1 MQLPGFNVY
10 PILMGRHTEKEKN
23 SSIEEFKCSRFLQKY
38 YKDFQEQ
45 YGFDLFDQFVP
56 ASYFLRSGLQICT
69 GIEEFDLKMPP
80 VFKDLY
86 GGMDGECK
94 YVGPMFLTDE
104 QGRVSSMSHGPKC
117 EHQWLDEPFPHDQ
130 LKRYKE
136 QGKKII
142 YVSFGTVAAGGLW
155 DFFST
160 QRKMFGARSSGKE
173 YCRPLWE
180 RIFEVLG
187 GNDEYAVVM
196 ASMSEDP
203 DALKGFDIPANFI
216 VRRKCPQLEVLE
228 VADAFITHGGFNSMV
243 ESISAHVPMLVLPY
257 FADQFDN
264 GKIVSKE
271 GMGLDFS
278 NPVLTCTTEVLRS
291 NIERLL
297 EDHDTFASNCQRLHK
312 SLGEA
317 GGLEKA
323 YKCIEDYVKAF
334 QGHHQLT
341 RRSSMSILEDVRTK
355 LKNLADDTSGGKTE
369 TSLGSSWEMVSR
381 DELTDSFHTLN
392 SFHFED

>member
-1 MQLPGFNVY
+1 
-10 PILMGRHTEKEKN
+10 MGRHSEAEKENALKELKA
-23 SSIEEFKCSRFLQKY
+23 SKFLQKY
-38 YKDFQEQ
+38 FKQFEDQ
-45 YGFDLFDQFVP
+45 YGFDILDVFTP
-56 ASYFLRSGLQICT
+56 YTYYHRNGLQICT
-69 GIEEFDLKMPP
+69 GIKEFDVEMPQI
-80 VFKDLY
+80 FKKLY
-86 GGMDGECK
+86 QGMDEDCL
-94 YVGPMFLTDE
+94 YVGPMLLTEE
-104 QGRVSSMSHGPKC
+104 QGRVSSMDGGIKC

-243 ESISAHVPMLVLPY
+243 ESISAQVPMLVLPY

-297 EDHDTFASNCQRLHK
+297 EDHDTFASNCKRLHK

>member
-1 MQLPGFNVY
+1 
-10 PILMGRHTEKEKN
+10 
-23 SSIEEFKCSRFLQKY
+23 
-38 YKDFQEQ
+38 
-45 YGFDLFDQFVP
+45 
-56 ASYFLRSGLQICT
+56 
-69 GIEEFDLKMPP
+69 
-80 VFKDLY
+80 
-86 GGMDGECK
+86 
-94 YVGPMFLTDE
+94 
-104 QGRVSSMSHGPKC
+104 
-117 EHQWLDEPFPHDQ
+117 
-130 LKRYKE
+130 
-136 QGKKII
+136 
-142 YVSFGTVAAGGLW
+142 
-155 DFFST
+155 
-160 QRKMFGARSSGKE
+160 
-173 YCRPLWE
+173 
-180 RIFEVLG
+180 
-187 GNDEYAVVM
+187 
-196 ASMSEDP
+196 
-203 DALKGFDIPANFI
+203 
-216 VRRKCPQLEVLE
+216 
-228 VADAFITHGGFNSMV
+228 MV